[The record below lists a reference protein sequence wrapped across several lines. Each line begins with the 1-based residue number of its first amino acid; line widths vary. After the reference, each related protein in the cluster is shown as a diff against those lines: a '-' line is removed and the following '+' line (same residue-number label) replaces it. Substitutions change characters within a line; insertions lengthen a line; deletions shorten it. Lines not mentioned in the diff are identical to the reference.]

1 MTATSPMEQD
11 FLNQIAAANDLAA
24 LESVRL
30 AALGKKG
37 QVTEALKAL
46 GTLPPDERK
55 TAGAALNVIRDHIT
69 SALSDRER
77 VLKTAALSARLATET
92 VDITLPARPFQMGKV
107 HPITRAITEM
117 TDIFSRMGFTVAEG
131 PDIEDDF
138 HNFTALNFPPGH
150 PAREMH
156 DTFYLPD
163 DMTEEGEH
171 QKKLLRTH
179 TSTIQIRHLLK
190 QKPPA
195 KIICFGRVYRAESDM
210 THSPMFHQMEALYID
225 KNVTMAHLKGCLT
238 DFCRAFFEVEDLPVR
253 FRPSYFPFTEPSA
266 EMDIGCSWEGG
277 SLKIGA
283 GASWLE
289 ILGSGMVHPNVIR
302 NCGLDPNE
310 YQGFAF
316 GAGLD
321 RLAMLKYGIPD
332 LRDMFEGDP
341 RWIQHF
347 GG

>member
-1 MTATSPMEQD
+1 MTATPPMEQD

>member
-1 MTATSPMEQD
+1 MTATPPMEQD
-11 FLNQIAAANDLAA
+11 FLNQIAAANDLAS

-190 QKPPA
+190 HKPPA

>member
-1 MTATSPMEQD
+1 MTATTPMEQD